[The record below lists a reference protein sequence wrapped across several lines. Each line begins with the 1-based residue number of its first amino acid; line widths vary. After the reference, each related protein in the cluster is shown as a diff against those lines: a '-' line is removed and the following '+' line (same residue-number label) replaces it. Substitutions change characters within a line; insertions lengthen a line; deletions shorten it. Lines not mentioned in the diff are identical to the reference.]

1 MSVPSDAAQI
11 RSVTTQYHRPE
22 ARGSLAD
29 GACVTHCRASG
40 SMHGD
45 LIKVNVRLT
54 SRSRCS
60 LQIVAD
66 DNDVIALK
74 GECHKQDAPCVTRSG
89 SPADLA
95 RTESGC
101 HRSRHPQPTDTTP
114 SYATTTKVPTHSLSG
129 VVRSIDA
136 PKLVIERPQQ
146 YAQYGGNISLR
157 LNLSTQG
164 LGDVMG
170 GLGVI
175 VVRDWTARIPRA
187 PQ

>member
-1 MSVPSDAAQI
+1 MSSHSKE
-11 RSVTTQYHRPE
+11 SVISKTHP
-22 ARGSLAD
+22 ASLAL
-29 GACVTHCRASG
+29 GALQTLPALSRAATGAVTA
-40 SMHGD
+40 
-45 LIKVNVRLT
+45 
-54 SRSRCS
+54 
-60 LQIVAD
+60 
-66 DNDVIALK
+66 
-74 GECHKQDAPCVTRSG
+74 
-89 SPADLA
+89 
-95 RTESGC
+95 
-101 HRSRHPQPTDTTP
+101 QPTDTTP